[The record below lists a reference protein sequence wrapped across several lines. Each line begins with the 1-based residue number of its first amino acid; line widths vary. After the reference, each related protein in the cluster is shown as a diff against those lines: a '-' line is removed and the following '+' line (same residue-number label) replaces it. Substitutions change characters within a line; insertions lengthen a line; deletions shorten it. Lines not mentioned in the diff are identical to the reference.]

1 MTNKTYTKIAV
12 ASLTLAVLP
21 TSVHAEGF
29 FSKLFGGKEKT
40 EEVSAKPYTLKTCL
54 VSDEKLGEM
63 GDTITMIHEG
73 QEWKFCCK
81 PCVKKFNK
89 DPKKYTALLAKAT
102 KK

>member
-1 MTNKTYTKIAV
+1 MIPKTYTKIAV
-12 ASLTLAVLP
+12 ASLALVVLP
-21 TSVHAEGF
+21 TTVNAEGF
-29 FSKLFGGKEKT
+29 FSKIFGGKKT
-40 EEVSAKPYTLKTCL
+40 EQVSAKPYPLKTCL

-63 GDTITMIHEG
+63 GDVITMTYEG

-89 DPKKYTALLAKAT
+89 DPKKYTSLLAKAI